1 MFGDHH
7 HHHAHTADSPLTS
20 YLEYGGE
27 QGWLRETQASFDIL
41 RSSFESLQSNETK
54 ECAGTCVEVDE
65 RQKTTSLPALA
76 PRKSII
82 LLISFNQP
90 HHIALP
96 ESQFPCPQTKV
107 LAESSPSA
115 SKKSKMAS
123 SGSSSNKKAEKV
135 LKTTD
140 ILTVTCIAIIVVS
153 DTTNHMFIVRSYR
166 QEKALRDPLLHPTYK
181 GLPNVVAQ
189 EVWNFNAEILMK
201 ISTNSDLKSAKPGF
215 TEQAKET
222 SHMWAQLSEQCC
234 TYLKMASYKFALEP
248 DFDAIAYFEQQRE
261 EHNSLLREQGIAFG
275 STRLNLVV

>member
-189 EVWNFNAEILMK
+189 EVWNALLP
-201 ISTNSDLKSAKPGF
+201 SSPQNSPGGPPSPNGAVF
-215 TEQAKET
+215 AVSLTSPGLQHTGPATFET
-222 SHMWAQLSEQCC
+222 SSV
-234 TYLKMASYKFALEP
+234 EP
-248 DFDAIAYFEQQRE
+248 
-261 EHNSLLREQGIAFG
+261 SLLG
-275 STRLNLVV
+275 SWNARKVT